1 MRRVNR
7 FLAALSPFLA
17 ARPWLQAVLL
27 TAITIA
33 LLSPSLG
40 AGFVWDDLQQIVSS
54 PTITD
59 PTAPARYFSLN
70 VVESYGSLGRG
81 ADGVDTY
88 RPLFFIALWLVHK
101 INGADPFWFHLA
113 VLVAHLGVCVLLW
126 TATRRWVSS
135 GFVAAAVFISFA
147 IHPVTAEAYLWA
159 SAISEPMAA
168 AGLLGSALILDRW
181 CRGDRS
187 GIVAATAAG
196 LVMLLGLLAKE
207 AVLTALPVVSLYL
220 WRVRG
225 VHIRAL
231 LGPWVAVV
239 VFLSLRVH
247 ALSGLQATGS
257 GLGQRIEA
265 IRNLPV
271 LIIDGLRAMFTLW
284 PVGIRHLYW
293 DYRDLTWAASLT
305 AAAAVLVLA
314 SLAWRFRRRLPLT
327 PTAFG
332 VTICMMVPVALITT
346 VPGWGGFGRYLYLP
360 WAFTALAAAE
370 IGRRL
375 FSWLNERAPHLR
387 WAVGAVVIVFLSIE
401 LLGLRHALAV
411 YPSQE
416 SLARASIELAP
427 HAPDGWEWLGNH
439 YIEVGDVAN
448 AARCYAE
455 AVAIEPSIYRPRH
468 NLATALLYL
477 GRPAD
482 ALEHE
487 IAIELDHG
495 VTTDGTYVAVSALIE
510 LGRWEKAGAWLLAG
524 LDNDPTSEKLL
535 ELQVRMLDEHPD
547 PDAYRGWLAARLTET
562 PDRPAATVFRLLL
575 DGRPANP

>member
-7 FLAALSPFLA
+7 LLATLRGFLG

-27 TAITIA
+27 TAITFA
-33 LLSPSLG
+33 VLSPSLG

-54 PTITD
+54 PTISD
-59 PTAPARYFSLN
+59 PAAPARYFSLN
-70 VVESYGSLGRG
+70 VVESYGSQGRG
-81 ADGVDTY
+81 ANGVDTY

-101 INGADPFWFHLA
+101 VNGADPFWFHLA
-113 VLVAHLGVCVLLW
+113 VLAAHLGVCLLLW
-126 TATRRWVSS
+126 TATRRWVNS
-135 GFVAAAVFISFA
+135 GLAAAAVFIAFA

-168 AGLLGSALILDRW
+168 AGLLGSVLILDRW
-181 CRGDRS
+181 RRHNRS
-187 GIVAATAAG
+187 DIVAAIAAG
-196 LVMLLGLLAKE
+196 MVMLLGLLAKE

-225 VHIRAL
+225 VRVRAL
-231 LGPWVAVV
+231 LGPWIAVV
-239 VFLSLRVH
+239 VFLALRVH

-271 LIIDGLRAMFTLW
+271 LLIDGLRAMFTLW

-293 DYRDLTWAASLT
+293 DYRDLSWVASLA
-305 AAAAVLVLA
+305 AAAAVLVLTV
-314 SLAWRFRRRLPLT
+314 LAWRFRRRLPLT
-327 PTAFG
+327 PTALG

-360 WAFTALAAAE
+360 WGFTMLAVAE
-370 IGRRL
+370 ASHRL
-375 FSWLNERAPHLR
+375 NSTLEKRAPRLR

-411 YPSQE
+411 YHSQE

-439 YIEVGDVAN
+439 YIEVGDLAN

-455 AVAIEPSIYRPRH
+455 GRGPGQCR
-468 NLATALLYL
+468 ALLRRSCGHRTLYL
-477 GRPAD
+477 PAAPQPRRCP
-482 ALEHE
+482 ALPRS
-487 IAIELDHG
+487 
-495 VTTDGTYVAVSALIE
+495 T
-510 LGRWEKAGAWLLAG
+510 RRRAGA
-524 LDNDPTSEKLL
+524 
-535 ELQVRMLDEHPD
+535 R
-547 PDAYRGWLAARLTET
+547 
-562 PDRPAATVFRLLL
+562 DRHRA
-575 DGRPANP
+575 

>member
-1 MRRVNR
+1 
-7 FLAALSPFLA
+7 
-17 ARPWLQAVLL
+17 VLL
-27 TAITIA
+27 TAITFA
-33 LLSPSLG
+33 VLSPSLG

-59 PTAPARYFSLN
+59 PTAPARYFFLN
-70 VVESYGSLGRG
+70 VVESYGSEGRG
-81 ADGVDTY
+81 GDGVDTY

-101 INGADPFWFHLA
+101 VNGADPFWFHLA
-113 VLVAHLGVCVLLW
+113 VLAAHLGVCLLLW
-126 TATRRWVSS
+126 TATRRWMSS
-135 GFVAAAVFISFA
+135 GLAAAAVFIAFA

-181 CRGDRS
+181 CGQGRS
-187 GIVAATAAG
+187 SIVAATAAG

-225 VHIRAL
+225 VRVRAL

-239 VFLSLRVH
+239 VFLALRVH

-293 DYRDLTWAASLT
+293 DYRDLSWAASLA

-314 SLAWRFRRRLPLT
+314 ALAWRFRRRLSLT
-327 PTAFG
+327 PTALG

-360 WAFTALAAAE
+360 WAFTALATAE

-375 FSWLNERAPHLR
+375 FSWLNELAPHLR

-401 LLGLRHALAV
+401 LLGLRHALTV
-411 YPSQE
+411 YHSQE

-439 YIEVGDVAN
+439 YIEVGDLPN
-448 AARCYAE
+448 AALCYAE

-468 NLATALLYL
+468 NLAAALLYL

-487 IAIELDHG
+487 IAIERDHG
-495 VTTDGTYVAVSALIE
+495 VTTDGAFVAVSALME
-510 LGRWEKAGAWLLAG
+510 LGRWQEAGAWLLAG
-524 LDNDPTSEKLL
+524 LDQDPTSESLSQLQAGLL
-535 ELQVRMLDEHPD
+535 NDHPD
-547 PDAYRGWLAARLTET
+547 PETYRTWLETQLAAV
-562 PDRPAATVFRLLL
+562 PNRPAATVIAPLL
-575 DGRPANP
+575 R